1 LVAVIAAGSRQLRAE
16 ESPGESA
23 DASSSTSS
31 GTSNLQR
38 EYARLAQ
45 LLNSDDTFGKRD
57 AVDALLKVRPSDV
70 TDPNT
75 RKLIARGY
83 RDIASG
89 SSFFEK
95 EKAVQ
100 GLVIWGGKYS
110 VPILIEMLD
119 KDKHGQS
126 EQLYDALAKL
136 KDPAGAEAITRHLG
150 DFFTH
155 EKAVNAL
162 RRMGPAAEG
171 ALIKAAPSN
180 NADVSLA
187 AVALLGEVGGKKS
200 IDVLQKA
207 SEAKNPQVKLAA
219 REALKKVR
227 LRFKNGESAGTLAAD
242 TDPNSPFAE
251 GSGPP
256 VDLTKRNAS
265 KKLGGDVRKLPG
277 VHDAPLKEGS
287 IDEPADLYEGDWS
300 QVAAL
305 LPGDAAGAG
314 VPADPDKNAAPKDW
328 KPQPVRLANK
338 TNVHE
343 RASSLS
349 VVSGKS
355 PVAAVIHTDPF
366 NTSLARLESVNLKR
380 RQSVGSSTVV
390 GGVKNCYLSPTGAR
404 VLFVAEEGFHDRK
417 VRLDVWAMNAGKPT
431 EQATWWPFATSK
443 GGIWA
448 NEIKWAEWLDDEQL
462 MLVNGEGTTV
472 LWRID
477 GKTPRAV
484 YQVDANGRCTPTLS
498 PGHSYM
504 ALATP
509 RGVEI
514 FRAIDGTLLARMSD
528 VRPGAGAVAFN
539 EDGSRLACVSGTS
552 IYVWNAKTGKLER
565 DFDCSQLRSGNLA
578 WLDNNHLLV
587 GGTDVVDIQRR
598 LILWRYDAP
607 NLPADTVG
615 PWRWMVMQS
624 GNIFGLVPAQLLQE
638 EVLAAGRDLK
648 PDDILALKPGAKV
661 SLDVQ
666 VGGEDQAKAEAA
678 LRAAVEQAG
687 MQVAT
692 ASPLKLSA
700 RIVTGKS
707 ETKEYGRGF
716 FHRENVE
723 QVTVTEK
730 HYEVELTIDGQSAW
744 KQTTTMQP
752 GFTPSVI
759 WLKNGESAQQTV
771 DRENAERSKGFGFNV
786 SVPRYVVHPKYA
798 GPLGTSKISLNG
810 ER

>member
-1 LVAVIAAGSRQLRAE
+1 
-16 ESPGESA
+16 
-23 DASSSTSS
+23 
-31 GTSNLQR
+31 
-38 EYARLAQ
+38 
-45 LLNSDDTFGKRD
+45 
-57 AVDALLKVRPSDV
+57 
-70 TDPNT
+70 
-75 RKLIARGY
+75 
-83 RDIASG
+83 
-89 SSFFEK
+89 
-95 EKAVQ
+95 
-100 GLVIWGGKYS
+100 
-110 VPILIEMLD
+110 
-119 KDKHGQS
+119 
-126 EQLYDALAKL
+126 
-136 KDPAGAEAITRHLG
+136 
-150 DFFTH
+150 
-155 EKAVNAL
+155 
-162 RRMGPAAEG
+162 
-171 ALIKAAPSN
+171 
-180 NADVSLA
+180 
-187 AVALLGEVGGKKS
+187 
-200 IDVLQKA
+200 
-207 SEAKNPQVKLAA
+207 
-219 REALKKVR
+219 
-227 LRFKNGESAGTLAAD
+227 
-242 TDPNSPFAE
+242 
-251 GSGPP
+251 
-256 VDLTKRNAS
+256 
-265 KKLGGDVRKLPG
+265 
-277 VHDAPLKEGS
+277 
-287 IDEPADLYEGDWS
+287 
-300 QVAAL
+300 
-305 LPGDAAGAG
+305 
-314 VPADPDKNAAPKDW
+314 
-328 KPQPVRLANK
+328 
-338 TNVHE
+338 
-343 RASSLS
+343 
-349 VVSGKS
+349 
-355 PVAAVIHTDPF
+355 
-366 NTSLARLESVNLKR
+366 
-380 RQSVGSSTVV
+380 V

-692 ASPLKLSA
+692 ASPIKLSA